1 MTLSTISPHAP
12 HFRVFTQDGLEK
24 IQNTVTKTL
33 SEVGVEFHHEG
44 ALEIFKKGGAKVS
57 RERVRIPE
65 ELLKESLAK
74 TPSSFTFFTRDG
86 EPHMKMGGYEVHYG
100 TTGTNP
106 YWFNPF
112 TNQRELSTRQ
122 TIRYFARLCDYL
134 PSMEWSMPLGV
145 PSDAPVQIADR
156 YQFYEA
162 VTNNTKTLYS
172 SCYTSQGME
181 EVVEMAAVIAGGKE
195 ELRKKP
201 FFTTG
206 VNPGSPLQFDFQVTG
221 KLLVMARAGLPILF
235 NPMPMAG
242 ATAPQTMPGVIVIA
256 LTEGFAGLVLAQLI
270 RPGTPIV
277 TGGVLSPMDMSTTIN
292 TYGAP
297 EFSLMMAGISE
308 VLRHYKI
315 PSYGTAGCSNAKV
328 VDSQA
333 ALEMMHTLLVST
345 LAGSNLIHNLGLV
358 DTGMTANLQAH
369 VLGDEIAAIVRRIA
383 GGIEVSEE
391 TLAYDVIAR
400 VGPGGHFLGEDHT
413 LNHFRENHYSKL
425 IDRRKW
431 ENWFEAGAK
440 TMEERLNEKVFWIL
454 ENHEP
459 KPLPADVVQ
468 ELDRILA
475 RAAKK
480 L

>member
-12 HFRVFTQDGLEK
+12 LFQVFTQDSIEK
-24 IQNTVTKTL
+24 IHRTVVKTL
-33 SEVGVEFHHEG
+33 SEIGVVFHHEE
-44 ALEIFKKGGAKVS
+44 ALKIFKKAGAFVDG
-57 RERVRIPE
+57 ERVRIPE
-65 ELLKESLAK
+65 KLLMEALKE
-74 TPSSFTFFTRDG
+74 TPSTFTFFTRDG

-106 YWFNPF
+106 YWFNPY

-145 PSDAPVQIADR
+145 PSDSPAQISDR

-162 VTNNTKTLYS
+162 ITNNTKTIYS

-181 EVVEMAAVIAGGKE
+181 DVVEMAAVIAGGKE

-206 VNPGSPLQFDFQVTG
+206 INPGSPLVFDFQVAG

-242 ATAPQTMPGVIVIA
+242 ATAPTTMAGVIVLA
-256 LTEGFAGLVLAQLI
+256 LSEGFAGLVLAQLV

-277 TGGVLSPMDMSTTIN
+277 TGGVLSPMDMQTTIN
-292 TYGAP
+292 LYGSP

-308 VLRHYKI
+308 VLRFYKV
-315 PSYGTAGCSNAKV
+315 PSYGTAGCSNSKAI
-328 VDSQA
+328 DSQA

-345 LAGSNLIHNLGLV
+345 LAGSNMIHNLGLV

-391 TLAYDVIAR
+391 TLAYEVLEH
-400 VGPGGHFLGEDHT
+400 VGPGGHFLGEPHT
-413 LNHFRENHYSKL
+413 SRHFREHHRSKL
-425 IDRRKW
+425 LDRQKW
-431 ENWFEAGAK
+431 ENWYDAGAK
-440 TMEERLNEKVFWIL
+440 TMKDRLTEKVFWIL

-459 KPLPADVVQ
+459 KPLPPDVLR
-468 ELDRILA
+468 ELDRLLE
-475 RAAKK
+475 RAHKY

>member
-1 MTLSTISPHAP
+1 MPLSSISPHAP
-12 HFRVFTQDGLEK
+12 IFQLFTQDGIEK
-24 IQNTVTKTL
+24 IQKTVSKTL
-33 SEVGVEFHHEG
+33 SEIGVEFHHEG
-44 ALEIFKKGGAKVS
+44 ALEIFKKGGAVV
-57 RERVRIPE
+57 EGQTVRIPE
-65 ELLKESLAK
+65 GLLKDSLAE
-74 TPSSFTFFTRDG
+74 TPSTFTFFSRDG

-106 YWFNPF
+106 YWLNPY

-145 PSDAPVQIADR
+145 PSDAPVQVADR
-156 YQFYEA
+156 YQFFEA
-162 VTNNTKTLYS
+162 VTNNSKTLYS
-172 SCYTSQGME
+172 SCYTSEGME
-181 EVVEMAAVIAGGKE
+181 DVVEMAAVIAGGKE
-195 ELRKKP
+195 ELRQKP

-206 VNPGSPLQFDFQVTG
+206 INPGSPLTLDYEVTG
-221 KLLVMARAGLPILF
+221 KLIVMSKAGLPILF

-242 ATAPQTMPGVIVIA
+242 ATAPSTMAGVIVIA
-256 LTEGFAGLVLAQLI
+256 LAEGFAGLVLAQLV

-277 TGGVLSPMDMSTTIN
+277 TGGVLSPMDMNTTIN
-292 TYGAP
+292 TYGSP
-297 EFSLMMAGISE
+297 EFTLMMSGISE

-333 ALEMMHTLLVST
+333 ALEMMQSLLVCT
-345 LAGSNLIHNLGLV
+345 LAGSNMIHNLGLV

-369 VLGDEIAAIVRRIA
+369 VLGDEVAAIVRRIA

-391 TLAYDVIAR
+391 TLAYDVIKS
-400 VGPGGHFLGEDHT
+400 VGPKGHFLGEEHT
-413 LNHFRENHYSKL
+413 LRHFKENHYSKL

-431 ENWFEAGAK
+431 EIWFEDGAK
-440 TMEERLNEKVFWIL
+440 RMEERLTEKVFWIL

-459 KPLPADVVQ
+459 PPLPEDVVQ
-468 ELDRILA
+468 ELERMLS
-475 RAAKK
+475 RAEKTA
-480 L
+480 

>member
-1 MTLSTISPHAP
+1 MPLSSISPHAP
-12 HFRVFTQDGLEK
+12 LFQVFTQDGIEK
-24 IQNTVTKTL
+24 IQKTVEKTL
-33 SEVGVEFHHEG
+33 SEIGVVFHHEE
-44 ALEIFKKGGAKVS
+44 ALQIFKNGGAIVEG
-57 RERVRIPE
+57 ERVRIPE
-65 ELLKESLAK
+65 QLLKDSLAE
-74 TPSSFTFFTRDG
+74 TPSTFIFYTRDG

-145 PSDAPVQIADR
+145 PSDAPVHFADR

-172 SCYTSQGME
+172 SCYTTRGME
-181 EVVEMAAVIAGGKE
+181 DVVEMAATIAGGKE

-206 VNPGSPLQFDFQVTG
+206 INPGSPLTFDNQVTG

-242 ATAPQTMPGVIVIA
+242 ATAPSTMPGVIVLA
-256 LTEGFAGLVLAQLI
+256 LAEGFAGLVLAQLV

-292 TYGAP
+292 TYGSP

-308 VLRHYKI
+308 MLRYYKI
-315 PSYGTAGCSNAKV
+315 PSYGTAGCSNSKV

-333 ALEMMHTLLVST
+333 ALEMMQSLLVST

-391 TLAYDVIAR
+391 TLAYEVIKQI
-400 VGPGGHFLGEDHT
+400 GPGGHFLGEDHT
-413 LNHFRENHYSKL
+413 LRHFRENHYSKL

-440 TMEERLNEKVFWIL
+440 TMEERLTEKVFWIL

-459 KPLPADVVQ
+459 IPLPEDVVQ
-468 ELDRILA
+468 ELDHMLE
-475 RAAKK
+475 RASKEA
-480 L
+480 